1 MSNKKTHVLS
11 IRVSEDL
18 KQCLEKAAED
28 HAMDLSQY
36 AKYLLV
42 SSVEGENIRENKH
55 YKCLD
60 WLEENYR
67 LIGRM
72 IIEGFLKTDA
82 LAEEQ
87 FKDEKEYLK
96 SITDV
101 SRKIFKKQGISKK
114 DGEKYW

>member
-1 MSNKKTHVLS
+1 MNNKKTHVLS

-18 KQCLEKAAED
+18 KQCLEKAADE

-42 SSVEGENIRENKH
+42 ASVEGESVRGSKH

-82 LAEEQ
+82 LARAK

-101 SRKIFKKQGISKK
+101 SGKIFKKQGISKK
-114 DGEKYW
+114 ENEKYW